1 MSSLKTTIQPL
12 KVRPDTNHTFGSF
25 IISSGETEEYRRAIT
40 VDGQLDSVG
49 LLHLSI
55 SGGKTDELTICIAT
69 TFTFIPHAYGNPFS
83 WRFWI
88 LQGRSNSL
96 PSTKYISRLSSAS
109 LCSRESKLIFISL
122 VVVLYLC
129 LGTS

>member
-12 KVRPDTNHTFGSF
+12 KVRPDTNYAFGSF
-25 IISSGETEEYRRAIT
+25 VISLGETEEYRRAIT
-40 VDGQLDSVG
+40 VDGQLDSVS

-55 SGGKTDELTICIAT
+55 SGGKTDERTICIAT
-69 TFTFIPHAYGNPFS
+69 TFTFISHAYGTLS

-88 LQGRSNSL
+88 LQGRSNSPL
-96 PSTKYISRLSSAS
+96 SMRYISRLSTAYLYSG
-109 LCSRESKLIFISL
+109 ESKLIFISL
-122 VVVLYLC
+122 VAVLYLC